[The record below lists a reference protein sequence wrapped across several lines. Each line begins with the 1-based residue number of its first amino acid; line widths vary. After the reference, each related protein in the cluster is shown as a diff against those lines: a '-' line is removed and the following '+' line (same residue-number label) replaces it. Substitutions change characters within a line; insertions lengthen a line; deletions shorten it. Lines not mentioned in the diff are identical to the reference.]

1 MKVVLAMDIVTI
13 LIALGLAMDSFLVS
27 ITRGLT
33 NTKTKISIEALK
45 IAFFFGLFQ
54 GMMPVMGWFLGVSIL
69 DVISGFDH
77 WIAFGLLTF
86 IGLRMMDESTT
97 VKSKKMVS
105 SSSFSVLIMLSIAT
119 SIDAL
124 AVGLSLSFLEVS
136 IIIPTIIIGVIT
148 FALSFL
154 GLYIGKRFGGFFEK
168 IGVLGGVILIV
179 IGVRIL
185 IEHTGILT

>member
-1 MKVVLAMDIVTI
+1 
-13 LIALGLAMDSFLVS
+13 MDSFSVS

-33 NTKTKISIEALK
+33 NTKTKMSIEALK

-86 IGLRMMDESTT
+86 IGLRMMYESTT

-136 IIIPTIIIGVIT
+136 IITPAIIIGVIT

-154 GLYIGKRFGGFFEK
+154 GVYIGKRFGGFFKK